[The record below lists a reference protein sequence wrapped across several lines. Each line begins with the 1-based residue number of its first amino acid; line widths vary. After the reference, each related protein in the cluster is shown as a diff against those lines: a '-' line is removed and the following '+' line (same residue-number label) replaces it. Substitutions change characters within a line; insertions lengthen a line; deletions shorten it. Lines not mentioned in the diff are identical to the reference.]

1 MYTLFGTRGSGSA
14 IIELALERAA
24 QPYRLLRASAW
35 EPDSAQDELRR
46 HNPLLQVPTLLLP
59 DGTVMSESA
68 AILIHLGLVHPES
81 RLLPEDPAGRA
92 RVMRGLVFI
101 AANCYSAIT
110 LLDYPERFCEPL
122 EAPQREALLRGTR
135 AQLHRQWE
143 RFADLFGGVWDG
155 GPCLNG
161 AQPGALDFMALV
173 VSRWSGSRQH
183 LAQTRPAFHAQLQ
196 ALEARPELAALLARH
211 WGPA

>member
-24 QPYRLLRASAW
+24 RPYRLLRASSW
-35 EPDSAQDELRR
+35 EPDSAQEQLRQ

-68 AILIHLGLVHPES
+68 AILIHLGLAHPES
-81 RLLPEDPAGRA
+81 RLLPEAASARA

-110 LLDYPERFCEPL
+110 LLDFPERFFCDPL
-122 EAPQREALLRGTR
+122 DESTRERLRAGTR
-135 AQLHRQWE
+135 AQLHRQWSL
-143 RFADLFGGVWDG
+143 FADQFGGQRF
-155 GPCLNG
+155 LNG
-161 AQPGALDFMALV
+161 DESPGALDFMAVV
-173 VSRWSGSRQH
+173 VSRWSGSRAH
-183 LAQTRPAFHAQLQ
+183 LAAERPDFHAQLQ
-196 ALEARPELAALLARH
+196 ALEARPELATVLARH
-211 WGPA
+211 WAET